1 MLHRSWRDRQPLKMR
16 AVLELVELSHL
27 PMVVALGPDPFCMQ
41 AKSFYVMASGVQEA
55 LGHIMHVAEWYQF
68 FNVQPLTLTFFHG
81 LNELVPIAVPLLGI
95 EGGDL
100 GGIKASHHVYQVPL
114 PT

>member
-1 MLHRSWRDRQPLKMR
+1 
-16 AVLELVELSHL
+16 
-27 PMVVALGPDPFCMQ
+27 
-41 AKSFYVMASGVQEA
+41 MASGVQKA
-55 LGHIMHVAEWYQF
+55 LGHITHVAEWHQF

-100 GGIKASHHVYQVPL
+100 GGIKASHHMHQVPL